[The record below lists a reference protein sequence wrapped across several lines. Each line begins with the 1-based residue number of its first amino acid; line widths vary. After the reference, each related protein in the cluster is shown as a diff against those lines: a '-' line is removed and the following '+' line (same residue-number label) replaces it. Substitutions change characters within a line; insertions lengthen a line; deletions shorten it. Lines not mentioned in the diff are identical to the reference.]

1 LSDGASPATEI
12 RNTIHNSSM
21 TISSGTGNSVFLD
34 QGFLTFSSTTTPF
47 IATIGSTYDMGISS
61 TNDLSLTSNNS
72 MNLNSQVDFSVSAT
86 NNINLLTTGATG
98 AVSIGAGA
106 GAGIDLNSKGGYFN
120 CGDTFAGFN
129 KTTINLID
137 SSKQIFLNSVNGVVQ
152 FGDINGLGN
161 SSTVLFDFG
170 REYLTS
176 NMGQMARTDE
186 ESVTI
191 LSTQVDV
198 SCNFISTNVD
208 LEFKAVINYFNPL
221 AIVPRRDGW
230 FCYIQNCSSGSINI
244 TSADAKQFIQSG
256 NVLTISALPGFTT
269 ARYTLTYITNGPSG
283 SNHYWSV
290 MLG

>member
-1 LSDGASPATEI
+1 MAI
-12 RNTIHNSSM
+12 NS
-21 TISSGTGNSVFLD
+21 TH
-34 QGFLTFSSTTTPF
+34 
-47 IATIGSTYDMGISS
+47 
-61 TNDLSLTSNNS
+61 SLTLASNNN

-98 AVSIGAGA
+98 AVSIGAGT

-120 CGDTFAGFN
+120 VGDTFAGFN

-244 TSADAKQFIQSG
+244 TSADAKIYFNLYYKWAVGIKPLLECNAG
-256 NVLTISALPGFTT
+256 LNKNLI
-269 ARYTLTYITNGPSG
+269 
-283 SNHYWSV
+283 
-290 MLG
+290 M